1 MLTAKIARDRLRK
14 NQTAENRRK
23 KDVY

>member
-1 MLTAKIARDRLRK
+1 MLTVKIARDRLRK